1 MIEWSILP
9 NFLRNFSTMTFFF
22 SYFLSCTPR
31 MIARN
36 YEQLLKGPF
45 SATIVLSSSPIVNVA
60 SCHIN
65 NQGVFLL
72 QYSMKLDLP
81 RYTERFGAT
90 SLHGVQRVYEL
101 DSGFDDGRPMSG
113 TLMKV
118 GNDQIS
124 EIERKMA
131 IVIPIKGERLRLL
144 EGVLSGVP
152 HDCLVIIVSN
162 SPRQPVDRYMLEK
175 DALQQFNKFV
185 GRNALI
191 LHQRDPGLSEALK
204 EVGYTS
210 ILGPDDIV
218 RSGKAEGMVLGMLL
232 AKMAGKEYVG
242 FIDADNYVPG
252 AVNEYVKI
260 FASGI
265 AMSKT
270 PYTMIRVSWI
280 YKPKMSDTGLYF
292 SKWGRVSE
300 LTNQHLNSLISYY
313 TGFETEVMRTGN
325 SGEHCMSLK
334 LAELLSYSSG
344 YSIEPY
350 EVVNVLEEFGGII
363 PTPHQDAM
371 DKGVEVMQVETR
383 NPHFHEDKGD
393 DHLKEMVVASLSSI
407 YHSKICPPKLR
418 EKILESLRAKSMLEE
433 GQQEAPVPLKIEPFK
448 DIDIRQF
455 AKVLNKAST
464 YAQ

>member
-1 MIEWSILP
+1 
-9 NFLRNFSTMTFFF
+9 
-22 SYFLSCTPR
+22 
-31 MIARN
+31 
-36 YEQLLKGPF
+36 
-45 SATIVLSSSPIVNVA
+45 
-60 SCHIN
+60 
-65 NQGVFLL
+65 
-72 QYSMKLDLP
+72 MKLDLP

-101 DSGFDDGRPMSG
+101 DSGFDDGRSMSE
-113 TLMKV
+113 TIMRV

-162 SPRQPVDRYMLEK
+162 SPRQPVDRYMLER

-191 LHQRDPGLSEALK
+191 IHQRDPGLSEALK
-204 EVGYTS
+204 EVGYAS
-210 ILGPDDIV
+210 MLGPDDII
-218 RSGKAEGMVLGMLL
+218 RSGKAEGMILGMLL

-270 PYTMIRVSWI
+270 PYTMVRVSWI

-334 LAELLSYSSG
+334 LAELLAFSSG

-350 EVVNVLEEFGGII
+350 EIVNVLEEFGGII
-363 PTPHQDAM
+363 PTVHQDAM

-393 DHLKEMVVASLSSI
+393 DHLKEMVLASLGSI
-407 YHSKICPPKLR
+407 YHSKICPTKLR
-418 EKILESLRAKSMLEE
+418 EKILESLRTKTMLDE
-433 GQQEAPVPLKIEPFK
+433 GQQEPPAPDKIEPFK

-455 AKVLNKAST
+455 AKVLSKAST